1 MGKQPPPFASSAS
14 SSSDRDYQAESDY
27 RTLGDADRVS
37 QDPLRKKAALQ
48 HGKSQL
54 DVYSRLSG
62 KPAFPPKSP
71 AKKRGFTPAMRSLS
85 GGGR

>member
-1 MGKQPPPFASSAS
+1 MSKKPPPFAPS

-37 QDPLRKKAALQ
+37 QDPLRKKAALA
-48 HGKSQL
+48 HGKSQI
-54 DVYSRLSG
+54 DTYARLAG
-62 KPAFPPKSP
+62 KKSP
-71 AKKRGFTPAMRSLS
+71 TKKRGFTPAMRAQMPSRSMS